1 MQLREYQQELF
12 GRIHDAIRRKVRN
25 PLVVSPTGSGKTVLF
40 CYIANRTA
48 TAGNRAVILVHRK
61 ELVTQTSQTLTAFG
75 INHGIIQAGIT
86 PDPRHMI
93 QVAMVQTIAR
103 RLDRIP
109 APNLIICD
117 ECFPPGTMIGD
128 RPIESIKQGEFV
140 SSFNHHSN
148 KIEQRKVEGIMS
160 RSYTGSWY
168 RLVDSD
174 GRSFVCTENHPVFL
188 IGTGYIAIKS
198 LPTHG
203 DNASFLTYAMPT
215 LREDQKSRQIQQ
227 KTRLQILLTAMFGS
241 VFEINNGGN
250 AIARNAMS
258 FLRKPCKIY
267 KQETRIRKNAGR
279 ASFLLSR
286 VFVGIQ
292 KKIFIRNDDEHKQS
306 NEVSNIHED
315 DIAKS
320 YAEPRKSQKNAN
332 QHVRKDVF
340 ITRRK
345 WTTNKATTSCPPC
358 DRITNGVSNFNSWGK
373 LSESSILLQGGF
385 GGGGS
390 EVVDRDRREITSPE
404 DLEIPRS
411 PQNRGVGIS
420 RMESIEIYQ
429 RGSGPKPKW
438 VPESDTVHNIHVDG
452 NENYFANGIL
462 VHNCHHMAAGGY
474 KAVVNAFPDAHLIGF
489 TATPQRL
496 DGKGLSECF
505 SEIIHGPE
513 VEWLMSQGFLSRP
526 KYYAP
531 PIVADMRGVK
541 KRMGDYAQAESA
553 MAMDRPTITGD
564 AVKHYRK
571 LCDGVPAVAF
581 CVTVDHAKHV
591 AEYFRENGIPA
602 DTIHAGMTGDERKK
616 IVADLGNGTI
626 KVMTSCDIVSEGFDL
641 PIVGAAILLRPTTS
655 LGLHLQQIGRVLRPS
670 PGKTHSTILDHV
682 GNLIRHGLAEDDR
695 VWSLE
700 GNAKRAKASEA
711 LGLKQCPECFALHPP
726 GPECSECGFVY
737 PPPKAPKQIEQV
749 AGELLE
755 FTREKISLNN
765 ALKLCKTRKDLKT
778 LAKARGYKPGWVY
791 YMAKEL
797 NLH

>member
-1 MQLREYQQELF
+1 MQLRDYQQELF

-61 ELVTQTSQTLTAFG
+61 ELVAQTSQTLTAFG
-75 INHGIIQAGIT
+75 IKHGIIQAGIT

-109 APNLIICD
+109 VPNLIICD
-117 ECFPPGTMIGD
+117 E
-128 RPIESIKQGEFV
+128 
-140 SSFNHHSN
+140 
-148 KIEQRKVEGIMS
+148 
-160 RSYTGSWY
+160 
-168 RLVDSD
+168 
-174 GRSFVCTENHPVFL
+174 
-188 IGTGYIAIKS
+188 A
-198 LPTHG
+198 
-203 DNASFLTYAMPT
+203 
-215 LREDQKSRQIQQ
+215 
-227 KTRLQILLTAMFGS
+227 
-241 VFEINNGGN
+241 
-250 AIARNAMS
+250 
-258 FLRKPCKIY
+258 
-267 KQETRIRKNAGR
+267 
-279 ASFLLSR
+279 
-286 VFVGIQ
+286 
-292 KKIFIRNDDEHKQS
+292 
-306 NEVSNIHED
+306 
-315 DIAKS
+315 
-320 YAEPRKSQKNAN
+320 
-332 QHVRKDVF
+332 
-340 ITRRK
+340 
-345 WTTNKATTSCPPC
+345 
-358 DRITNGVSNFNSWGK
+358 
-373 LSESSILLQGGF
+373 
-385 GGGGS
+385 
-390 EVVDRDRREITSPE
+390 
-404 DLEIPRS
+404 
-411 PQNRGVGIS
+411 
-420 RMESIEIYQ
+420 
-429 RGSGPKPKW
+429 
-438 VPESDTVHNIHVDG
+438 
-452 NENYFANGIL
+452 
-462 VHNCHHMAAGGY
+462 HHMAAGAY
-474 KAVVNAFPDAHLIGF
+474 KAVVNAFPNAHLIGF
-489 TATPQRL
+489 TATPERL
-496 DGKGLSECF
+496 DGKGLSDSF
-505 SEIIHGPE
+505 GEIIPGPE
-513 VEWLMSQGFLSRP
+513 VEWLMNQGFLSRP

-553 MAMDRPTITGD
+553 IAMDRPTITGD

-641 PIVGAAILLRPTTS
+641 PVVGAAILLRPTTS

-670 PGKTHSTILDHV
+670 LGKTHSTILDHV
-682 GNLIRHGLAEDDR
+682 GNLIRHGLAEDER
-695 VWSLE
+695 TWSLD

-726 GPECSECGFVY
+726 GPECSECGFIY

-749 AGELLE
+749 AGDLLE

-797 NLH
+797 NLK